1 MRLIYSGN
9 FVAKLVFARRI
20 FPALGNANEFSLLS
34 LNGKIVMSKTAYHI
48 TLKGYV
54 GGYDFDRSTVDK
66 ELAKNEGKQVNVLI
80 DSLGGSLA
88 TGLSISAA
96 FKNHG
101 NVNVHFVGL
110 NASAATIASL
120 GAAHISIDAGAMYLV
135 HKCSMAFFEWGSLN
149 SDQFAT
155 LIADFEKIK
164 ADLDKLDLN
173 VAQIYAKKCRKPT
186 ADLLALMKVGG
197 WLTAKEAL
205 DWGFVDE
212 ITDLDDEPAPKLTDA
227 LASAMASEGMPIPNI
242 PLAETDREGLFGKF
256 LTAIASLFRSPSN
269 SISTAMIKTYTFLSA
284 ILADNPLTVNDG
296 KAAITAAQL
305 DCIEDA
311 LADKDRLC
319 NEQKKTIEERDA
331 TITDLQ
337 AKLAAKPAASTTAV
351 VEDGKP
357 GGDAPKNDVEQ
368 FVDTYNSARALYNGV

>member
-1 MRLIYSGN
+1 
-9 FVAKLVFARRI
+9 
-20 FPALGNANEFSLLS
+20 
-34 LNGKIVMSKTAYHI
+34 MSKTAYNI
-48 TLKGYV
+48 SLKGYV
-54 GGYDFDRSTVDK
+54 GGYDFDRSTVDR

-135 HKCSMAFFEWGSLN
+135 HQCSMAFFEWGNLN
-149 SDQFAT
+149 SAQFDT
-155 LIADFEKIK
+155 LIADCEKIK

-173 VAQIYAKKCRKPT
+173 CAQLYAARCKRKT
-186 ADLLALMKVGG
+186 EDLLALMKVGG

-212 ITDLDDEPAPKLTDA
+212 ITDLADEPAPKLTDA

-242 PLAETDREGLFGKF
+242 PVADSDREGLFGKF
-256 LTAIASLFRSPSN
+256 LNAIASLFRTPSN
-269 SISTAMIKTYTFLSA
+269 SISTAMIKTYHFLSA
-284 ILADNPLTVNDG
+284 ILADKPLTVNDG
-296 KAAITAAQL
+296 KATVTAEQL

-311 LADKDRLC
+311 LAEKDRLC
-319 NEQKKTIEERDA
+319 NEQKQTIA
-331 TITDLQ
+331 DLQ
-337 AKLAAKPAASTTAV
+337 AKLDKQPAEPTKQV
-351 VEDGKP
+351 VEDSKP
-357 GGDAPKNDVEQ
+357 GGDPTPKNDVEQ
-368 FVDTYNSARALYNGV
+368 FVDTYNSARALYNEV

>member
-1 MRLIYSGN
+1 
-9 FVAKLVFARRI
+9 
-20 FPALGNANEFSLLS
+20 
-34 LNGKIVMSKTAYHI
+34 MSKTAYHI
-48 TLKGYV
+48 SLKGYV
-54 GGYDFDRSTVDK
+54 GGYDFDRSTVDR

-96 FKNHG
+96 FRNHG

-120 GAAHISIDAGAMYLV
+120 GAARISIDAGAMYLV

-155 LIADFEKIK
+155 LIADCEKIK

-173 VAQIYAKKCRKPT
+173 CAQLYASRCKRKT
-186 ADLLALMKVGG
+186 EDLLALMKAGG

-212 ITDLDDEPAPKLTDA
+212 ITDLADEPAPKLTDA

-242 PLAETDREGLFGKF
+242 PIAEVDKDSAFSRFLAALISFFK
-256 LTAIASLFRSPSN
+256 PSTN
-269 SISTAMIKTYTFLSA
+269 PITTAMIKTYTFLSA
-284 ILADNPLTVNDG
+284 ILADKPLAVKDGTASVTV
-296 KAAITAAQL
+296 AQL
-305 DCIEDA
+305 DAIEDA
-311 LADKDRLC
+311 LAEKDRLC
-319 NEQKKTIEERDA
+319 NEQKQTIA
-331 TITDLQ
+331 DLQ
-337 AKLAAKPAASTTAV
+337 AKLDKKPAEPTKQV
-351 VEDGKP
+351 VEDNKP
-357 GGDAPKNDVEQ
+357 GGEPKPKNDVEQ
-368 FVDTYNSARALYNGV
+368 FVDTYNSAKALFVEV

>member
-1 MRLIYSGN
+1 
-9 FVAKLVFARRI
+9 
-20 FPALGNANEFSLLS
+20 
-34 LNGKIVMSKTAYHI
+34 MSKTAYNI
-48 TLKGYV
+48 SLKGYV

-135 HKCSMAFFEWGSLN
+135 HQCSMAFFEWGSLN

-155 LIADFEKIK
+155 LIADCEKIK

-173 VAQIYAKKCRKPT
+173 CAQLYARKCRKPT

-212 ITDLDDEPAPKLTDA
+212 ITDLADEPAPKLTDS
-227 LASAMASEGMPIPNI
+227 LASAMANAGIPIPHI
-242 PLAETDREGLFGKF
+242 PLAEPDKERAFAKF
-256 LTAIASLFRSPSN
+256 ISALTSFFRPN
-269 SISTAMIKTYTFLSA
+269 ATVTNTLTTAMNKTYTFLCAVLGITALELTNNKASLSDEQLSA
-284 ILADNPLTVNDG
+284 IENHLADLG
-296 KAAITAAQL
+296 KKV
-305 DCIEDA
+305 EDR
-311 LADKDRLC
+311 D
-319 NEQKKTIEERDA
+319 KTIA
-331 TITDLQ
+331 DLQ
-337 AKLAAKPAASTTAV
+337 AKLAAKPAVESKQV
-351 VEDGKP
+351 VEDSKP
-357 GGDAPKNDVEQ
+357 GEQQPKNDVEQ
-368 FVDTYNSARALYNGV
+368 FVDTYNSARALFDEV

>member
-1 MRLIYSGN
+1 
-9 FVAKLVFARRI
+9 
-20 FPALGNANEFSLLS
+20 
-34 LNGKIVMSKTAYHI
+34 MSKTAYQI
-48 TLKGYV
+48 SLKGYV
-54 GGYDFDRSTVDK
+54 GGYDFDRATVDK

-155 LIADFEKIK
+155 LIADCEKIK

-173 VAQIYAKKCRKPT
+173 VAQLYAKKCRKPV
-186 ADLLALMKVGG
+186 ADLLGLMKVGG

-212 ITDLDDEPAPKLTDA
+212 ITDLDDEPAPVLTDA
-227 LASAMASEGMPIPNI
+227 VASELAAAGI
-242 PLAETDREGLFGKF
+242 PLPNLPVEEKENPILSFFEKMAAIFQSKSKPQ
-256 LTAIASLFRSPSN
+256 LTMNKNYKSICALLAIE
-269 SISTAMIKTYTFLSA
+269 SIA
-284 ILADNPLTVNDG
+284 LTDG
-296 KAAITAAQL
+296 KASLTDEQLTAL
-305 DCIEDA
+305 DKA
-311 LADKDRLC
+311 LEMKL
-319 NEQKKTIEERDA
+319 QV
-331 TITDLQ
+331 ITDLEAQ
-337 AKLAAKPAASTTAV
+337 IAALKAAPAATTTAIV
-351 VEDGKP
+351 DDTPQGYKP
-357 GGDAPKNDVEQ
+357 SEEKSDYEL
-368 FVDTYNSARALYNGV
+368 FCDTVNAAQKLYNEV

>member
-1 MRLIYSGN
+1 
-9 FVAKLVFARRI
+9 
-20 FPALGNANEFSLLS
+20 
-34 LNGKIVMSKTAYHI
+34 MSKTAYHI
-48 TLKGYV
+48 SLKGYV
-54 GGYDFDRSTVDK
+54 GGYDFDRSTVDR

-96 FKNHG
+96 FRNHG

-120 GAAHISIDAGAMYLV
+120 GAARISIDAGAMYLV

-155 LIADFEKIK
+155 LIADCEKIK

-173 VAQIYAKKCRKPT
+173 CAQLYASRCKRKT
-186 ADLLALMKVGG
+186 EDLLALMKAGG

-212 ITDLDDEPAPKLTDA
+212 ITDLADEPAPKLTDA

-242 PLAETDREGLFGKF
+242 PIAEVDKDSAFSRFLAA
-256 LTAIASLFRSPSN
+256 LTSFFKPSTN
-269 SISTAMIKTYTFLSA
+269 PITTAMIKTYTFLSA
-284 ILADNPLTVNDG
+284 ILADKPLAVKDGTASVTV
-296 KAAITAAQL
+296 AQL
-305 DCIEDA
+305 DAIEDA
-311 LADKDRLC
+311 LAVKDRLC
-319 NEQKKTIEERDA
+319 NEQKQTIA
-331 TITDLQ
+331 DLQ
-337 AKLAAKPAASTTAV
+337 AKLAKTPAEPSKQV
-351 VEDGKP
+351 VEDSKP
-357 GGDAPKNDVEQ
+357 GGEHAPKNDVEQ
-368 FVDTYNSARALYNGV
+368 FVDTYNSARALYNEV